1 MQLLKTVSHGSV
13 AAGITALVVG
23 AGLATTPP
31 PPTPP
36 PPPPPVDITVPP
48 LPPPPPGPHAAL
60 GDLRLIDDLVALTVA
75 FPEAPALRRGAQGDE
90 FAFEDLVGRGARQV
104 VGDPDIAWPRLG

>member
-31 PPTPP
+31 PPPPTP

-48 LPPPPPGPHAAL
+48 PPPGPTL
-60 GDLRLIDDLVALTVA
+60 PSVIYG
-75 FPEAPALRRGAQGDE
+75 
-90 FAFEDLVGRGARQV
+90 
-104 VGDPDIAWPRLG
+104 

>member
-36 PPPPPVDITVPP
+36 PAPPPVDITVPP
-48 LPPPPPGPHAAL
+48 LPPPPPGPTL
-60 GDLRLIDDLVALTVA
+60 PSVIYG
-75 FPEAPALRRGAQGDE
+75 
-90 FAFEDLVGRGARQV
+90 
-104 VGDPDIAWPRLG
+104 